1 MTRPSHVSLH
11 GILTALFTG
20 FLIITALIAGAAAIT
35 LFARGTPPSGIWD
48 SKKSSYHELLRHR
61 LVFGAWIHPARGRV
75 VLRCG
80 RLDRWQAV
88 GWVLSVVIIG
98 VNSLADLAQAAAAG
112 DLAGS
117 WVIAVDAIVLGWLL
131 SGPVRKRFAGKRRR
145 RPPPVAPR
153 RLALRDHGL
162 RD

>member
-1 MTRPSHVSLH
+1 MSSSGTASSSGP
-11 GILTALFTG
+11 GFILLPAALSFAAAG
-20 FLIITALIAGAAAIT
+20 WIAG
-35 LFARGTPPSGIWD
+35 R
-48 SKKSSYHELLRHR
+48 
-61 LVFGAWIHPARGRV
+61 
-75 VLRCG
+75 
-80 RLDRWQAV
+80 RW